1 MLLLLLLAAAFVPMV
16 LEAGLAARHDR
27 LLRARGALEPAADV
41 YAVMQVV
48 YPASFALM
56 AFEGWF
62 GGATVDAMFAAGM
75 VLFVCAKALK
85 YWAIAVLG
93 DRWTFRVLVPP
104 GSTLVR
110 RGPYRF
116 VRHPNY
122 VAVAAEL
129 AGFAVM
135 AQAAVTG
142 VASLIV
148 FVLLMLARIRVE
160 ERALGFR
167 AD

>member
-75 VLFVCAKALK
+75 VLI
-85 YWAIAVLG
+85 Y
-93 DRWTFRVLVPP
+93 
-104 GSTLVR
+104 
-110 RGPYRF
+110 
-116 VRHPNY
+116 
-122 VAVAAEL
+122 
-129 AGFAVM
+129 
-135 AQAAVTG
+135 VTG
-142 VASLIV
+142 LIHGVPVASPLRGRGLQDL
-148 FVLLMLARIRVE
+148 FDNMLLGYPVLLDRE
-160 ERALGFR
+160 F
-167 AD
+167 